1 MALLVVLATAC
12 GSSGSAGSSSGH
24 AAVTGQER
32 VDRMVLTDGDLP
44 GYHVQSVGAE
54 SLSDQL
60 PPPRAPQG
68 GLETRLIT
76 AAWVASEHSTLVAT
90 AKDADPTVFSDANL
104 FKSAPALGRIWVLE
118 RARVPGIQQHDFALP
133 PGAPAGAHYTHIVDS
148 GGAAYQ
154 ISWIEGRVLGIVAV
168 QVSPHAHLSARAF
181 ARIAATL
188 GRAAKAESVRIAA
201 AVDSSAATV

>member
-1 MALLVVLATAC
+1 VTA
-12 GSSGSAGSSSGH
+12 
-24 AAVTGQER
+24 QER

-68 GLETRLIT
+68 GSEKQLIT
-76 AAWVASEHSTLVAT
+76 AAWVASEHSTLVAP
-90 AKDADPTVFSDANL
+90 AKDADPPVFSDANL
-104 FKSAPALGRIWVLE
+104 FTSAPALGRIWVLE

-133 PGAPAGAHYTHIVDS
+133 PGAPAGAHYTHIVDR

-168 QVSPHAHLSARAF
+168 QVSPRARLPARAL
-181 ARIAATL
+181 AKIATTL
-188 GRAAKAESVRIAA
+188 GQAAKAESVRIAA